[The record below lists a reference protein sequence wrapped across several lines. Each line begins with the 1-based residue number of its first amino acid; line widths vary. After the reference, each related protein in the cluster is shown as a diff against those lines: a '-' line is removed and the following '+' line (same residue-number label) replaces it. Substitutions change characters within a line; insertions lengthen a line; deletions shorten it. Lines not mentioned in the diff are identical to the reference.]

1 MLHLWWTKANAVMHA
16 TKKKYCLTASVY
28 FFTTCTALNKKL
40 FTPQPKIIKFKLSN
54 QTKEIKMAK
63 AKIGDT
69 IVIKGFAGN
78 EPSAADYIGKTGV
91 VESINELGDISGT
104 WGSLSLVPED
114 DYEVL
119 AEGETVHTY
128 SDCVSETVYILPRQL
143 QELLEAVYNCGN
155 ANCDCD
161 VDGHSFIGC

>member
-1 MLHLWWTKANAVMHA
+1 MAN
-16 TKKKYCLTASVY
+16 
-28 FFTTCTALNKKL
+28 
-40 FTPQPKIIKFKLSN
+40 
-54 QTKEIKMAK
+54 AK
-63 AKIGDT
+63 AKVGDK
-69 IVIKGFAGN
+69 IVIKGLAIDPNYGTVDPRAT
-78 EPSAADYIGKTGV
+78 EYIGKTGV
-91 VESINELGDISGT
+91 VESINALGDISGT